1 MDQEM
6 LEVVKRN
13 FLKKEEGLSSYAT
26 LSNEAIRMTEEQD
39 DKEIRPPFF
48 HDIDRIIHAW
58 SYTRYMNKTQVF
70 SFRQNDHLSKRIIH
84 VQLVSKIART
94 IARALALNED
104 LTEAIALG
112 HDIGHTPIGHVG
124 ESILNDISKRELG
137 EIFQHNIQSVRTYI
151 ELENHGNGLN
161 LTVQVLDGILCH
173 NGEIEEPCYVPVPK
187 TKEEFWQEYQ
197 KCYKNTEIA
206 RKVRPMTMEGC
217 VVRISDMIAYLGR
230 DIEDAI
236 NIRVIRRQDVPEEIR
251 QVLGSTNR
259 EIVNTLIRD
268 IICNSIGKPYIQMSD
283 RVYKALKEL
292 KKFNYEHIYHKAN
305 TEETIAYYRNCFET
319 LFQVYYQDLEQH
331 NTKSE
336 IFRNFLNQK
345 NEYYHKNTS
354 DKRKVI
360 DFLAGMTDD
369 YFLQCYKK
377 RVVESVS

>member
-124 ESILNDISKRELG
+124 ESILNDISKREIG
-137 EIFQHNIQSVRTYI
+137 EIYQHNIQSVRTYI
-151 ELENHGNGLN
+151 EL
-161 LTVQVLDGILCH
+161 
-173 NGEIEEPCYVPVPK
+173 
-187 TKEEFWQEYQ
+187 
-197 KCYKNTEIA
+197 
-206 RKVRPMTMEGC
+206 
-217 VVRISDMIAYLGR
+217 
-230 DIEDAI
+230 
-236 NIRVIRRQDVPEEIR
+236 
-251 QVLGSTNR
+251 
-259 EIVNTLIRD
+259 
-268 IICNSIGKPYIQMSD
+268 
-283 RVYKALKEL
+283 
-292 KKFNYEHIYHKAN
+292 
-305 TEETIAYYRNCFET
+305 
-319 LFQVYYQDLEQH
+319 
-331 NTKSE
+331 
-336 IFRNFLNQK
+336 
-345 NEYYHKNTS
+345 
-354 DKRKVI
+354 
-360 DFLAGMTDD
+360 
-369 YFLQCYKK
+369 
-377 RVVESVS
+377 